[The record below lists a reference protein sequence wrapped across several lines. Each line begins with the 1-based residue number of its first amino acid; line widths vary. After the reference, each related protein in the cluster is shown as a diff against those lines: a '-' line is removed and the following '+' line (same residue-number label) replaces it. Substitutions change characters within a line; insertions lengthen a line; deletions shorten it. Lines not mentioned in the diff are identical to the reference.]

1 MYSFSNRVRY
11 SEVNSEKELTLPSLL
26 DYLQDCCTFES
37 EDFGVGVD
45 YLAKEQVAWILS
57 SWEIKVYRYPQ
68 MGQHIKVSTW
78 PYAFR
83 GFYGYR
89 NFRIEGEDG
98 EIFAEANSVWVFMDT
113 EKIRPARVSERMQE
127 VYIPEIRDEIPG
139 EWADRK
145 ISLPDDVTSIG
156 KQAFY
161 QCEKLQT
168 ITLPSALTQIGDEAF
183 SGCLVLGK
191 IKIP

>member
-98 EIFAEANSVWVFMDT
+98 EKDVCRCLWPKRRRGKDAIKK
-113 EKIRPARVSERMQE
+113 EKKMA
-127 VYIPEIRDEIPG
+127 
-139 EWADRK
+139 
-145 ISLPDDVTSIG
+145 
-156 KQAFY
+156 AF
-161 QCEKLQT
+161 L
-168 ITLPSALTQIGDEAF
+168 INR
-183 SGCLVLGK
+183 
-191 IKIP
+191 

>member
-89 NFRIEGEDG
+89 NFCIEGEDG

-113 EKIRPARVSERMQE
+113 EKMRPARVSERMQE
-127 VYIPEIRDEIPG
+127 VYIPESESGVLSIRLRLPALTIIRDLQH
-139 EWADRK
+139 K
-145 ISLPDDVTSIG
+145 KNVTFLRT
-156 KQAFY
+156 FY
-161 QCEKLQT
+161 HSR
-168 ITLPSALTQIGDEAF
+168 P
-183 SGCLVLGK
+183 
-191 IKIP
+191 